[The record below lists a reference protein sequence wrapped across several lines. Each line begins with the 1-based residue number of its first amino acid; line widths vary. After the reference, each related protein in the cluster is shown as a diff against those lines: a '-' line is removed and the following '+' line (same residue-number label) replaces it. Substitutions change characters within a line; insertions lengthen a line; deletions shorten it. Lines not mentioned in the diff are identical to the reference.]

1 MNKRYQIIAEPEILD
16 ELNNNIQHFLTQDY
30 LQTIINNISENDL
43 NIEIS
48 TVYDNDKLYININAS
63 NNLDEETINY
73 ILSELILSYQPD
85 DCDFGDITY
94 KLTESVVSD
103 KYKNYTTDQYIE
115 DIQKINNMTDIQT
128 LINTVDINT
137 DSNIQNLSDSLHN
150 TLKLNRYQSIDTL
163 KKALCTIFKN
173 SNQEQQNINEEESNN
188 A

>member
-94 KLTESVVSD
+94 RLTESVVSD
-103 KYKNYTTDQYIE
+103 KYKNYTANQYIE

>member
-1 MNKRYQIIAEPEILD
+1 MNKRYQIIAEPEMLN

-43 NIEIS
+43 SIDIS
-48 TVYDNDKLYININAS
+48 TIYNDNKLYIDISAS

-73 ILSELILSYQPD
+73 ILSELILSYQPE

-103 KYKNYTTDQYIE
+103 KYKNYTADQYIE
-115 DIQKINNMTDIQT
+115 DIQKINNATDIQT
-128 LINTVDINT
+128 LINTVDINVN
-137 DSNIQNLSDSLHN
+137 SNIQNLSDSLHN
-150 TLKLNRYQSIDTL
+150 TVKLNRYQSIDTL
-163 KKALCTIFKN
+163 KKALCTILQN
-173 SNQEQQNINEEESNN
+173 SNQEQQNNNKEELKN